1 MSELAR
7 LQASMKAAMVSG
19 AEPEA
24 HLVASVLPSGL
35 APAQRIQVHQ
45 NNYRQTLTAALLA
58 LFPVAQVFVGEQFMK
73 GVLARY
79 VADDPPSEAVL
90 AHYGAGAADF
100 LQAFPPVAQVPYLP
114 DIVRLEWYVHEL
126 QVAVEVDTGDAAPH
140 QRRKLSPNVRLVDS
154 DFPVLNLW
162 MAGTG
167 QIAPEAVNV
176 KSGGQCAAVLL
187 SGGEVRLLA
196 LDAAE
201 REFVRSLTS
210 ENSAHEPVA
219 ARLIEMGVLCR
230 GA

>member
-7 LQASMKAAMVSG
+7 LQASMKAAMISG
-19 AEPEA
+19 GQPEA

-35 APAQRIQVHQ
+35 TPAQRIQVHQ
-45 NNYRQTLTAALLA
+45 NNYRQTLTAALIA

-79 VADDPPSEAVL
+79 VAEDPPSEAVL
-90 AHYGAGAADF
+90 ARYGAGVADF

-114 DIVRLEWYVHEL
+114 DIIRLEWYVHEL
-126 QVAVEVDTGDAAPH
+126 QVTAEAATDEAESH
-140 QRRKLSPNVRLVDS
+140 QRVRLSPNVRLVDS

-176 KSGGQCAAVLL
+176 KSGGQCAAALL
-187 SGGEVRLLA
+187 TGGEVRLLA

-201 REFVRSLTS
+201 RAFVKSLTG
-210 ENSAHEPVA
+210 EVPADEPVT
-219 ARLIEMGVLCR
+219 ARLIEMGIVCR
-230 GA
+230 EA